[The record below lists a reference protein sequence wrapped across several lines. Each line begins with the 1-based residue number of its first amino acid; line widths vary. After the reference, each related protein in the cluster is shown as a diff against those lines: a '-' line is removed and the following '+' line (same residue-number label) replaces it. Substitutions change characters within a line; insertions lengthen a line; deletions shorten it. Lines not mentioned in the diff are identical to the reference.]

1 MLGSRLILRA
11 IGAVVTVGVAIAVT
25 AVFRDEIADFVVDV
39 KNRIDEKKKNCN
51 CESEDYID
59 A

>member
-25 AVFRDEIADFVVDV
+25 AVFRDEIADFVV
-39 KNRIDEKKKNCN
+39 RRRG
-51 CESEDYID
+51 
-59 A
+59 